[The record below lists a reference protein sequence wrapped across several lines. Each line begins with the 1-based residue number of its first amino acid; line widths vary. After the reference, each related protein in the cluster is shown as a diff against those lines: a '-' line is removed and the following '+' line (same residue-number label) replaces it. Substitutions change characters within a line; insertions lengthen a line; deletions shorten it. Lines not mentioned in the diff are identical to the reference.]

1 MSTTDT
7 TTSDSSIESDTPV
20 DYTVTIR
27 ACYDSQ
33 QDVAD
38 AWADGQFPAHNKDGD
53 GNAYLYCGET
63 RSSEKSK
70 LTGDST
76 NFHGIQ
82 ERDGSGTLMHYNTRE
97 AVRLTDG
104 TIIDN
109 QQCWATGFAHCSH
122 PPGVDYK
129 LPLDVVEEY
138 LDDRHSLEDI
148 QDVYGQPTYSYNH
161 GELHKSCTVPD
172 SIVVVETEHAR
183 YGVYLGRDS
192 SIANGNEHTAMRLS
206 REQLQQVPEENPE
219 MVPKMFLRP
228 PEVQDTF
235 MSVVDSG
242 EYTKTRLN
250 KREANAHENYGGNI
264 TVEERRHNDRN
275 YNYQHF
281 RANMQGSRIVRQGEW
296 FFIPLEEDFTPEPL
310 TGTEEARDILDN
322 HIPSRRWGACSP
334 LPTECEHCGAS
345 DMTIQKDGSIDCND
359 CGSDIERS
367 IYVRG
372 QITHANGDHDS
383 VNLGDRWHMA
393 VTHDQEVMMYDD
405 NPSISSRRSRR
416 YE

>member
-7 TTSDSSIESDTPV
+7 TTSDSSIESDVPA
-20 DYTVTIR
+20 DYTETSR

-38 AWADGQFPAHNKDGD
+38 AWAAGHFPTHNTDRNGS
-53 GNAYLYCGET
+53 AYLYCGQT
-63 RSSEKSK
+63 RSSERAEVVGS
-70 LTGDST
+70 ST

-82 ERDGSGTLMHYNTRE
+82 RTDGSGVLMHYSTRE

-122 PPGVDYK
+122 PPSVDYK
-129 LPLDVVEEY
+129 LPLDVVEVY

-148 QDVYGQPTYSYNH
+148 QDVYGQPTYSYKS
-161 GELHKSCTVPD
+161 GELHESIKVAD
-172 SIVVVETEHAR
+172 SIVVIESEHAR
-183 YGVYLGRDS
+183 YGIYFGRDN
-192 SIANGNEHTAMRLS
+192 SIANGNEYTAIRLS
-206 REQLQQVPEENPE
+206 REQLQQVPKENPE
-219 MVPKMFLRP
+219 LVPKMFLRP
-228 PEVQDTF
+228 PEVQDSF
-235 MSVVDSG
+235 RKVVDSG
-242 EYTKTRLN
+242 EYTKTRLSAL
-250 KREANAHENYGGNI
+250 EADQHESCGGNI
-264 TVEERRHNDRN
+264 TVEERRYSERN

-281 RANMQGSRIVRQGEW
+281 RADMQNTCIVRQGEW
-296 FFIPLEEDFTPEPL
+296 FFIPLEEDFSPDSI
-310 TGTEEARDILDN
+310 TGTQEARDMLDN
-322 HIPSRRWGACSP
+322 HVADRRWGACSP
-334 LPTECEHCGAS
+334 LPTECENCGAS

-359 CGSDIERS
+359 CGSDIERA

-372 QITHANGDHDS
+372 QISHLNDDHDA

-405 NPSISSRRSRR
+405 NPTVSSRRSRR